1 MGEHHPSRETTMD
14 RDQKVDTVLKLLG
27 SLPSAAVAFSGG
39 VDSSLLARLASAA
52 LGDRSLAITVDS
64 IFVPRKEIARATALA
79 EHIGIRHL
87 LVPVAMFPETI
98 LANDKER
105 CYHCKKLLFSNMLEV
120 AGNEGMALL
129 LDGSNMDDLGDYR
142 PGMKALRELGVR
154 SPLLECGLTK
164 SEIRDISREWGLPS
178 WDQPAM
184 ACLASRVVYGQTI
197 TSEILHRIEQAEELL
212 ADLGMEQVRV
222 RCHDDLARIEVAAEE
237 RQKFFDITVLD
248 RVNRGFR
255 DLGFRY
261 VSLDLEGYVTGKL
274 NRK

>member
-1 MGEHHPSRETTMD
+1 MD
-14 RDQKVDTVLKLLG
+14 RDQKVETVLKLLG

-39 VDSSLLARLASAA
+39 VDSSLLAKLVYEA

-79 EHIGIRHL
+79 AHIGIRHL

-105 CYHCKKLLFSNMLEV
+105 CYHCKKLLFSTMIEV
-120 AGNEGMALL
+120 AASEGMAQL

-142 PGMKALRELGVR
+142 PGMKALSELGVR
-154 SPLLECGLTK
+154 SPLLDCGLTK

-197 TSEILHRIEQAEELL
+197 TSEILHRIERAEELL

-237 RQKFFDITVLD
+237 RQKFFDIPVLD

-274 NRK
+274 NRN